1 MFWGGSSAPLKP
13 TPPLLPHSGLSK
25 SLESISEWSIL
36 RHKPRFPPFRTEGPS
51 RAPQRRFSDLPTPLP
66 SSPPQPEYRSPKATA
81 RIPNP
86 ALPSWALP
94 KAEAAGAKEKEQ
106 RGPCSAP
113 KGAGGPPLP
122 GGPRLT
128 MGEIEKKIKEVR
140 DHLLPCPPSGLASK
154 GGGNPRG
161 HPSGLCAL
169 ELDLG
174 WAAGEGGVVSTPPPR
189 LGVKEG
195 IAFQLEME
203 LHKGKGDH
211 KEIFPAPT

>member
-1 MFWGGSSAPLKP
+1 MCPSSPTWFIKP
-13 TPPLLPHSGLSK
+13 PPLLPPAGLSK

-51 RAPQRRFSDLPTPLP
+51 RTPQRRFSDLPTPLP
-66 SSPPQPEYRSPKATA
+66 SSPPQPESRSPKAVA

-106 RGPCSAP
+106 RGPRPGP
-113 KGAGGPPLP
+113 KGAGGPPPP

-140 DHLLPCPPSGLASK
+140 DPL
-154 GGGNPRG
+154 PRG
-161 HPSGLCAL
+161 PLGLVSKR
-169 ELDLG
+169 G
-174 WAAGEGGVVSTPPPR
+174 GEGEP
-189 LGVKEG
+189 
-195 IAFQLEME
+195 
-203 LHKGKGDH
+203 
-211 KEIFPAPT
+211 